1 MKQTITLD
9 RKDIEKILKKYFKTD
24 NVTLQ
29 LRIVY
34 SGYGEFGAKNEY
46 NLEAT
51 IISSSEVE

>member
-24 NVTLQ
+24 NVSLQ

-51 IISSSEVE
+51 VISSLEVE